1 MASYSV
7 GRCWSLCNVGW
18 PSLQCLSGT
27 KHSRQNLSDI
37 SSNERIEFFLKLLSV
52 VSAAIY
58 FLKDQWWSSIVYF
71 LCRHS
76 LTSSGTMQREYRLFN
91 QESRCVFS
99 QSSMLLFCN
108 SKNVSLLLYA
118 LGSAGCLPPPRS
130 WRRVPAA
137 ALPLLPRCW
146 SSAQVSFL
154 SSGGGSDGLRHKSPA
169 PVLQQGRR
177 SVGERVVIAPQRKG
191 PGHFPESMQ

>member
-76 LTSSGTMQREYRLFN
+76 LTSSGTMQREHRLFN

-99 QSSMLLFCN
+99 QCLHVNTFAIQKLVHFYCMRRWFRPPKEKKLAFWYMILFADKIDVWLDILISTISGVGANGTCWCGCQW
-108 SKNVSLLLYA
+108 SRV
-118 LGSAGCLPPPRS
+118 CLPLKAIVFWYFGYS
-130 WRRVPAA
+130 
-137 ALPLLPRCW
+137 
-146 SSAQVSFL
+146 
-154 SSGGGSDGLRHKSPA
+154 
-169 PVLQQGRR
+169 
-177 SVGERVVIAPQRKG
+177 
-191 PGHFPESMQ
+191 

>member
-76 LTSSGTMQREYRLFN
+76 LTSSGTMQREHRLFN

-99 QSSMLLFCN
+99 QCLHVNTFAIQKLVHFYCMRRWFRPPKEKKTGILIYNLIWWQHWCPTWYSYLYYLRRWSEWNMLMRLSVIQSM
-108 SKNVSLLLYA
+108 ST
-118 LGSAGCLPPPRS
+118 P
-130 WRRVPAA
+130 
-137 ALPLLPRCW
+137 
-146 SSAQVSFL
+146 
-154 SSGGGSDGLRHKSPA
+154 
-169 PVLQQGRR
+169 
-177 SVGERVVIAPQRKG
+177 
-191 PGHFPESMQ
+191 